1 MRLWKKVLAA
11 ATAGMLCLG
20 SVGASGVQSVLESVG
35 TVLLASATVPDSYDG
50 TYEDLY
56 YKVTD
61 AGEIEITG
69 CKADATSVEIPAEID
84 GKSVTSIGKWAF
96 SDCTSLAEIIIPDD
110 VTSIKVGAF
119 HGCTSLAEIII
130 PEGVTSI
137 EGAVFQ
143 KCTSLT
149 EITIPNGV
157 NSIMGYT
164 FDCCS
169 NLSSITIPDSIISIE
184 NNAFLNC
191 PNIEKVYI
199 DNLTSWCN
207 IDFESPSANPL
218 ETNVFDLFANNANLY
233 VNGKLETEI
242 IIPNDV
248 TSIGDYVFS
257 GYTALGS
264 VAIPDSVTSIGAGAF
279 EYCPNLTSITIPD
292 SVTNIGQD
300 AFRYCKNLADISI
313 PNSITKIEEGTFS
326 GTSLTAIT
334 MPNKVT
340 SIGNI
345 SFFRL

>member
-96 SDCTSLAEIIIPDD
+96 SDCTSLAEIIIP
-110 VTSIKVGAF
+110 
-119 HGCTSLAEIII
+119 
-130 PEGVTSI
+130 EGVTSI

-169 NLSSITIPDSIISIE
+169 NLSST
-184 NNAFLNC
+184 L
-191 PNIEKVYI
+191 
-199 DNLTSWCN
+199 
-207 IDFESPSANPL
+207 
-218 ETNVFDLFANNANLY
+218 
-233 VNGKLETEI
+233 
-242 IIPNDV
+242 
-248 TSIGDYVFS
+248 
-257 GYTALGS
+257 
-264 VAIPDSVTSIGAGAF
+264 
-279 EYCPNLTSITIPD
+279 
-292 SVTNIGQD
+292 
-300 AFRYCKNLADISI
+300 
-313 PNSITKIEEGTFS
+313 
-326 GTSLTAIT
+326 
-334 MPNKVT
+334 
-340 SIGNI
+340 
-345 SFFRL
+345 